1 MGKTREAAKLDTQ
14 RLMAP
19 HRRLMRIKSPAP
31 HRAYNRTMCCHPAGA
46 QETPIMKRSA
56 FLALLLVLP
65 FSAPFWAQDTLPDGL
80 SQQIRTADGL
90 RTVIERKDPRFVIVD
105 VRSNADY
112 AAGHIPTAI
121 NIPDGITAGMASP
134 PPKDKYLVVYCLG
147 GRKSPGA
154 GEKLLADGYS
164 HVFVWGGIVNWPY
177 ARDTKAAET
186 K

>member
-1 MGKTREAAKLDTQ
+1 M
-14 RLMAP
+14 
-19 HRRLMRIKSPAP
+19 
-31 HRAYNRTMCCHPAGA
+31 
-46 QETPIMKRSA
+46 MKRTA
-56 FLALLLVLP
+56 WPALWLALA
-65 FSAPFWAQDTLPDGL
+65 FGSAAWAQVDTLPDGL
-80 SQQIRTADGL
+80 GSEIRTAEGL
-90 RTVIERKDPRFVIVD
+90 RAVIERQDPRFVIVD
-105 VRSNADY
+105 VRSPADY

-121 NIPDGITAGMASP
+121 NIPDGITASMASP
-134 PPKDKYLVVYCLG
+134 PPKDKYLVVYCFG